1 MNYPYDII
9 PTESSLRNYPYG
21 IIPTELSLRNYPYG
35 IIPTIGIVVTVIIKS
50 ARFFFSKPLTNGETC
65 FIIYV

>member
-1 MNYPYDII
+1 M
-9 PTESSLRNYPYG
+9 NYPYG

-50 ARFFFSKPLTNGETC
+50 ARFFF
-65 FIIYV
+65 